1 MTKLAPSILSADF
14 CTLGEDIRQIEAGGA
29 DYVHIDVMDGIFVP
43 NISIGI
49 PVVKSVRRYTQ
60 MFLDVHLMIDRPHR
74 YVGEFCD
81 AGADLVVFHVEA
93 DEPQDIFA
101 AIEDVKAHGRKVG
114 LAIKPKTPES
124 VLIPYLPLLDL
135 ALVMTVEPGFGGQR
149 FMADQLPKIA
159 QLHERIAQ
167 VNPACELEVDGGID
181 PETSPLVNR
190 RAQTCLS
197 PAAPCSARVTV
208 RPPSPPSA
216 MLDSG
221 RYSHVIFPNALENLI
236 DQFAALPGVG
246 RKSAQR
252 LAFHVLSLPEEEALK
267 FAAAIVDAKKN
278 IHCCSICQNL
288 TDQETC
294 TICASPKRDQSTICV
309 VAQPRDVLSFERS
322 REYNGVYH
330 VLHGVLSPM
339 NHIGPDDIRIQEL
352 VKRVAAGGIT
362 EVIMATNPDTEGE
375 ATAMYIARLLK
386 PFDVKITRL
395 AYGIPVGSNLEYAD
409 DATLLR
415 ALAGRMEM

>member
-1 MTKLAPSILSADF
+1 MSF
-14 CTLGEDIRQIEAGGA
+14 
-29 DYVHIDVMDGIFVP
+29 
-43 NISIGI
+43 
-49 PVVKSVRRYTQ
+49 
-60 MFLDVHLMIDRPHR
+60 
-74 YVGEFCD
+74 
-81 AGADLVVFHVEA
+81 
-93 DEPQDIFA
+93 
-101 AIEDVKAHGRKVG
+101 
-114 LAIKPKTPES
+114 
-124 VLIPYLPLLDL
+124 
-135 ALVMTVEPGFGGQR
+135 
-149 FMADQLPKIA
+149 
-159 QLHERIAQ
+159 
-167 VNPACELEVDGGID
+167 
-181 PETSPLVNR
+181 
-190 RAQTCLS
+190 
-197 PAAPCSARVTV
+197 
-208 RPPSPPSA
+208 
-216 MLDSG
+216 
-221 RYSHVIFPNALENLI
+221 FPNALENLI

-352 VKRVAAGGIT
+352 VKRVASGGIT

-395 AYGIPVGSNLEYAD
+395 AYGIPVGSNLEYANGNVTGLMARISGD
-409 DATLLR
+409 TLVIRRRRQRISYIFFETSTCFRGSSLPESER
-415 ALAGRMEM
+415 KGVTNGI